1 MRGCV
6 QMANAGGKLI
16 EGAWPVITNL
26 PDSLLRYRIVLGVL
40 ALIVCAATWALDLT
54 QFVYECPFCRAQRTV
69 IGLLGLILLLPW
81 YNHWLSRYLATVFG
95 FFGLVV
101 GSTQHFRGW
110 ARISAGEFEW
120 GEQWYINPWL
130 LSGCAIFIIMALL
143 LLIWRD
149 SPATE

>member
-40 ALIVCAATWALDLT
+40 ALIVCATTWALDLT
-54 QFVYECPFCRAQRTV
+54 QLVYECPFCRAQRTV

-81 YNHWLSRYLATVFG
+81 FNHWLSRYLAAVFG

-149 SPATE
+149 SRTTE